1 MNHFK
6 PLNGELKLFLPAFV
20 FPQFPPFTNVL
31 LFWFFFWGGGV
42 GVSSCKLPKLEWK
55 KANPEAEML
64 RYKHE
69 CVPVWVKFEFYCL
82 SAQKGSFA
90 CMKSSL

>member
-31 LFWFFFWGGGV
+31 LFFLGVFFF

-55 KANPEAEML
+55 KANPEVEML
-64 RYKHE
+64 
-69 CVPVWVKFEFYCL
+69 
-82 SAQKGSFA
+82 
-90 CMKSSL
+90 